1 MFGSL
6 RGILLVEIT
15 ELPVKVGFFL
25 LEKRTRGTNTGGLGY
40 VKTKKGRQN
49 F

>member
-6 RGILLVEIT
+6 RGLLLVEIT

-25 LEKRTRGTNTGGLGY
+25 LEKEHVVQIRGGLGY